1 MLLNGQTRDV
11 FMSAEKITAMQ
22 ELIAVPSNYNKLVL
36 YEEKLR
42 DAILSLFFDCRNI
55 TIRSVDS
62 SKFVDEVARIVPQIK
77 TRVDSLIDRAR
88 MHDMRIR
95 PGTPEKTSKLI
106 MQNAVIYDFIMFSR
120 TWDLKKDL
128 GDFDSQ
134 IVFGEVAKLKTVVS
148 GILENIQ
155 TISDLFASKEQAKNQ
170 TISELFV
177 SKEQA
182 KNDVQSTENV
192 TATLAVKFNEELALA
207 QKAGAL
213 KGIVKLEK
221 PLLLGRDKFYTQLGN
236 IILKIAMTFGDDEIT
251 KPIALRAIYSRL
263 NDEFPRVQASMKDV
277 LKAVEELNA
286 NGLINSNQDHEGMYW
301 IQMYSSDSAE
311 NIILQMAQ
319 DKGFVTL
326 EEVVMQTNWSID
338 KAKNE
343 LDKFVSAGSA
353 IVDAS
358 YSTGTKY
365 YFPGLADE

>member
-1 MLLNGQTRDV
+1 
-11 FMSAEKITAMQ
+11 
-22 ELIAVPSNYNKLVL
+22 
-36 YEEKLR
+36 
-42 DAILSLFFDCRNI
+42 
-55 TIRSVDS
+55 
-62 SKFVDEVARIVPQIK
+62 
-77 TRVDSLIDRAR
+77 
-88 MHDMRIR
+88 
-95 PGTPEKTSKLI
+95 
-106 MQNAVIYDFIMFSR
+106 
-120 TWDLKKDL
+120 
-128 GDFDSQ
+128 DFDSQ

-148 GILENIQ
+148 GILENI
-155 TISDLFASKEQAKNQ
+155 Q

-277 LKAVEELNA
+277 LKAVEELDA

-319 DKGFVTL
+319 EKGFVTL

-338 KAKNE
+338 KAKDE
-343 LDKFVSAGSA
+343 LNKFVSAGSA

-365 YFPGLADE
+365 YFPGLADG

>member
-155 TISDLFASKEQAKNQ
+155 TIS
-170 TISELFV
+170 ELFV

-192 TATLAVKFNEELALA
+192 TATLAVKFNEELAFA

-213 KGIVKLEK
+213 KGIVKLDK

-236 IILKIAMTFGDDEIT
+236 IILKIAMTFGDDELT

-263 NDEFPRVQASMKDV
+263 NDEFPRVKASMKDV
-277 LKAVEELNA
+277 LKAVEELDT
-286 NGLINSNQDHEGMYW
+286 NGLVNANQDHEGMYW

-319 DKGFVTL
+319 EKGFVTL
-326 EEVVMQTNWSID
+326 EEVVMHTNWSID
-338 KAKNE
+338 KAKDE
-343 LDKFVSAGSA
+343 LNKFVSAGSA

-358 YSTGTKY
+358 YSTGTKS

>member
-1 MLLNGQTRDV
+1 
-11 FMSAEKITAMQ
+11 MSAEKITALQ
-22 ELIAVPSNYNKLVL
+22 ELIAVPTNYNKLVL

-55 TIRSVDS
+55 AIRSVDA

-95 PGTPEKTSKLI
+95 PGTPEKKSKLI

-155 TISDLFASKEQAKNQ
+155 TIS
-170 TISELFV
+170 ELFV

-192 TATLAVKFNEELALA
+192 TATLAVKFNEELAFA

-221 PLLLGRDKFYTQLGN
+221 PLLIGRDKFYTQLGN
-236 IILKIAMTFGDDEIT
+236 IILKIAMTFGDDELT

-263 NDEFPRVQASMKDV
+263 TDEFPRVKASMKDV
-277 LKAVEELNA
+277 LKAVEELDT
-286 NGLINSNQDHEGMYW
+286 NGLVNANQDHEGMYW
-301 IQMYSSDSAE
+301 IQMYSSESAE

-319 DKGFVTL
+319 EKGFITL

-338 KAKNE
+338 KAKDE
-343 LDKFVSAGSA
+343 LNKFVSAGSA

>member
-148 GILENIQ
+148 GILENI
-155 TISDLFASKEQAKNQ
+155 Q

-365 YFPGLADE
+365 YFPGLADG

>member
-1 MLLNGQTRDV
+1 
-11 FMSAEKITAMQ
+11 MSAEKITAFK
-22 ELIAVPSNYNKLVL
+22 ELIDVPSNYNKLVI
-36 YEEKLR
+36 YEGKLS
-42 DAILSLFFDCRNI
+42 DAILSLIFDCRNI
-55 TIRSVDS
+55 AMRSVDS
-62 SKFVDEVARIVPQIK
+62 GKSVEDVARIVPQIK
-77 TRVDSLIDRAR
+77 TRVDSIIDRAR
-88 MHDMRIR
+88 MHSMKIR

-120 TWDLKKDL
+120 AWDLKKAL

-134 IVFGEVAKLKTVVS
+134 IVFGEVDKLKAVVS
-148 GILENIQ
+148 DILENIQ
-155 TISDLFASKEQAKNQ
+155 TING
-170 TISELFV
+170 LFV

-192 TATLAVKFNEELALA
+192 TAALAVKFNEEIAFA

-263 NDEFPRVQASMKDV
+263 TDEFPRVKASMKDV
-277 LKAVEELNA
+277 LKAVEELDA
-286 NGLINSNQDHEGMYW
+286 NGLINYNQDHEGMYW

-311 NIILQMAQ
+311 NLILQMAQ
-319 DKGFVTL
+319 TKGFVTL
-326 EEVVMQTNWSID
+326 EEVVMETNWSIE
-338 KAKNE
+338 KAKEE
-343 LDKFVSAGSA
+343 LQKFVRAGSA

-358 YSTGTKY
+358 YSTGIKY
-365 YFPGLADE
+365 YFPGLADD